1 MEEWGASEAI
11 LVGNTYREFV
21 QRVARALER
30 TGNEDNSLARR
41 GKRSPLGDMTE
52 TADDILEFERREE
65 ARQKL
70 DALEQEAKFSKQQT
84 EIWRRLR
91 RGMEIAEIAAEL
103 DIPKRQVSTQKKRI
117 KRKVQKVRAAAG
129 F

>member
-1 MEEWGASEAI
+1 MQEWGAGETVLA
-11 LVGNTYREFV
+11 GGKYRAFT

-52 TADDILEFERREE
+52 TADDVLEFERREE

-70 DALEQEAKFSKQQT
+70 DALEQEAKLSKQQT